1 MDKTP
6 GEIIKT
12 IIDFFK
18 LARAPFHLVGI
29 LPFAA
34 GSILANHIY
43 GGFRTDVFLLGLAA
57 VILIQA
63 ATYLNGEYFD
73 YDVDELS
80 AQHEKNR
87 FSGGSQV
94 LQKGII
100 PRKAALY
107 AAWAAAIGA
116 ILIGLYICF
125 PLGFG
130 WTPLLL
136 GAFGFIAGFFYSSKP
151 FQWAYM
157 GIGEGLIGV
166 CYGWLPVAVAFFLQ
180 QKRFH
185 PAVHLCSLPIIFS
198 IFNVIFIN
206 EFPDYIA
213 DRALGKK
220 TLVVRL
226 GKEISGK
233 FYAVI
238 SIITGITLV
247 LALWGLGLFTP
258 LVLLLAAP
266 VLAVAILNASW
277 AFREYYKD
285 RVKLE
290 RLCAM
295 TLIVN
300 LGVNILFCVA
310 FLLA

>member
-1 MDKTP
+1 
-6 GEIIKT
+6 
-12 IIDFFK
+12 
-18 LARAPFHLVGI
+18 
-29 LPFAA
+29 
-34 GSILANHIY
+34 
-43 GGFRTDVFLLGLAA
+43 
-57 VILIQA
+57 
-63 ATYLNGEYFD
+63 
-73 YDVDELS
+73 
-80 AQHEKNR
+80 
-87 FSGGSQV
+87 
-94 LQKGII
+94 
-100 PRKAALY
+100 
-107 AAWAAAIGA
+107 
-116 ILIGLYICF
+116 
-125 PLGFG
+125 
-130 WTPLLL
+130 
-136 GAFGFIAGFFYSSKP
+136 
-151 FQWAYM
+151 
-157 GIGEGLIGV
+157 V
-166 CYGWLPVAVAFFLQ
+166 CYGWLPVAVAFYLQ

-247 LALWGLGLFTP
+247 LALWGIGLFTP

-266 VLAVAILNASW
+266 VLTVAILNASW
-277 AFREYYKD
+277 AFLGYYKD